1 MVMESIDVV
10 IDDSIFE
17 KDIDDNGGPNF
28 KKNEGN
34 DNMSQGEDAK
44 K

>member
-10 IDDSIFE
+10 IDDTIFE
-17 KDIDDNGGPNF
+17 KDIDDNGEGPNF

-34 DNMSQGEDAK
+34 DNMS
-44 K
+44 